1 MEQTPETELRPIY
14 KPTSKY
20 NLQDALGL
28 KNEKQRWLAYLEIMR
43 ECLYEKNVDFTADYR
58 SQKHTITAQIVRSFK
73 KKAPDFPITAAD
85 WAVKEMLVST
95 IQNKRYYLKKKKNEL
110 ENNLRVPPQNSPAL
124 QDRPPPSPQAQ
135 QDPPSPVEPSDEQV
149 QIRPPVEP
157 SDEQVQIRPPE
168 PRTDEQVQMVHKR
181 SQNKLQERKNKSF
194 SNNKR
199 KRDKV
204 NSLNETIENKDK
216 EITQL
221 KRQKTFAVEL
231 YQQKFT
237 MVRHRSQRSKEKRIA
252 RIKSKR
258 GSARQVV
265 ADYIK
270 ELEKKV
276 QELQEQ
282 VNEGREEDY
291 SFRRGGKG

>member
-28 KNEKQRWLAYLEIMR
+28 KNEKQRWFAYLEIMR

-95 IQNKRYYLKKKKNEL
+95 IQNKRKLLSEKKKNEL

-124 QDRPPPSPQAQ
+124 QDRPPPSPQVQ

-149 QIRPPVEP
+149 QIQPPVEP
-157 SDEQVQIRPPE
+157 SDEQVQVRPPE
-168 PRTDEQVQMVHKR
+168 PRTNEKVQSNPPKR
-181 SQNKLQERKNKSF
+181 VRKQ
-194 SNNKR
+194 R
-199 KRDKV
+199 V
-204 NSLNETIENKDK
+204 NDK
-216 EITQL
+216 ENQNNVP
-221 KRQKTFAVEL
+221 K
-231 YQQKFT
+231 
-237 MVRHRSQRSKEKRIA
+237 
-252 RIKSKR
+252 KR
-258 GSARQVV
+258 GRKAKSS
-265 ADYIK
+265 K
-270 ELEKKV
+270 
-276 QELQEQ
+276 
-282 VNEGREEDY
+282 
-291 SFRRGGKG
+291 

>member
-149 QIRPPVEP
+149 QIRPP
-157 SDEQVQIRPPE
+157 E
-168 PRTDEQVQMVHKR
+168 PRTDEQVQVRPPELRTNEKVQSDPPKR
-181 SQNKLQERKNKSF
+181 VRKQ
-194 SNNKR
+194 R
-199 KRDKV
+199 V
-204 NSLNETIENKDK
+204 NDK
-216 EITQL
+216 ENQNNVP
-221 KRQKTFAVEL
+221 K
-231 YQQKFT
+231 
-237 MVRHRSQRSKEKRIA
+237 
-252 RIKSKR
+252 KR
-258 GSARQVV
+258 GRKAKSS
-265 ADYIK
+265 K
-270 ELEKKV
+270 
-276 QELQEQ
+276 
-282 VNEGREEDY
+282 
-291 SFRRGGKG
+291 

>member
-1 MEQTPETELRPIY
+1 MKMEQTPETELRPIY

-58 SQKHTITAQIVRSFK
+58 SQKHTITAQIFK

-221 KRQKTFAVEL
+221 KRQKTFAHVV
-231 YQQKFT
+231 FFVT
-237 MVRHRSQRSKEKRIA
+237 SKTVVLSLDSRC
-252 RIKSKR
+252 KR

>member
-1 MEQTPETELRPIY
+1 
-14 KPTSKY
+14 
-20 NLQDALGL
+20 
-28 KNEKQRWLAYLEIMR
+28 MR

-168 PRTDEQVQMVHKR
+168 PRTDEQVQVRPPEPRTNEKVQSDPPKR
-181 SQNKLQERKNKSF
+181 VRKQ
-194 SNNKR
+194 R
-199 KRDKV
+199 V
-204 NSLNETIENKDK
+204 NDK
-216 EITQL
+216 ENQNNVPKKRGRKAKSKITQL

-231 YQQKFT
+231 YQQKLN
-237 MVRHRSQRSKEKRIA
+237 QIIEIENK
-252 RIKSKR
+252 
-258 GSARQVV
+258 
-265 ADYIK
+265 
-270 ELEKKV
+270 LENNCKCI
-276 QELQEQ
+276 E
-282 VNEGREEDY
+282 NE
-291 SFRRGGKG
+291 

>member
-95 IQNKRYYLKKKKNEL
+95 IQNKRKLLSEKKKNEL

-149 QIRPPVEP
+149 QIRPP
-157 SDEQVQIRPPE
+157 E
-168 PRTDEQVQMVHKR
+168 PRTDEQVQVRPPEPRTNEKVQSDPPKR
-181 SQNKLQERKNKSF
+181 VRKQ
-194 SNNKR
+194 R
-199 KRDKV
+199 V
-204 NSLNETIENKDK
+204 NDK
-216 EITQL
+216 ENQNNVP
-221 KRQKTFAVEL
+221 K
-231 YQQKFT
+231 
-237 MVRHRSQRSKEKRIA
+237 
-252 RIKSKR
+252 KR
-258 GSARQVV
+258 GRKAKSS
-265 ADYIK
+265 K
-270 ELEKKV
+270 
-276 QELQEQ
+276 
-282 VNEGREEDY
+282 
-291 SFRRGGKG
+291 

>member
-1 MEQTPETELRPIY
+1 MEQTPKTELRPIY

-149 QIRPPVEP
+149 QIRPP
-157 SDEQVQIRPPE
+157 E
-168 PRTDEQVQMVHKR
+168 PRTDEQVQVRPPEPRTNEKVQSDPPKR
-181 SQNKLQERKNKSF
+181 VWKQR
-194 SNNKR
+194 
-199 KRDKV
+199 V
-204 NSLNETIENKDK
+204 NDK
-216 EITQL
+216 ENQNNVP
-221 KRQKTFAVEL
+221 K
-231 YQQKFT
+231 
-237 MVRHRSQRSKEKRIA
+237 
-252 RIKSKR
+252 KR
-258 GSARQVV
+258 GRKAKSS
-265 ADYIK
+265 K
-270 ELEKKV
+270 
-276 QELQEQ
+276 
-282 VNEGREEDY
+282 
-291 SFRRGGKG
+291 

>member
-1 MEQTPETELRPIY
+1 MSQFLERHFVRPSGQKIRKWSRTTINVILHFFTHFFFKKFKKMEQTPETELRPIY
-14 KPTSKY
+14 KPSSKY

-110 ENNLRVPPQNSPAL
+110 KNNLRVPPQNSPAL

-149 QIRPPVEP
+149 QIRP
-157 SDEQVQIRPPE
+157 SE
-168 PRTDEQVQMVHKR
+168 PRTDEQVQVRPPEPRTNEQVQSNPPKR
-181 SQNKLQERKNKSF
+181 VRKQ
-194 SNNKR
+194 R
-199 KRDKV
+199 V
-204 NSLNETIENKDK
+204 NDK
-216 EITQL
+216 ENQNNVP
-221 KRQKTFAVEL
+221 K
-231 YQQKFT
+231 
-237 MVRHRSQRSKEKRIA
+237 
-252 RIKSKR
+252 KR
-258 GSARQVV
+258 GRKAKSS
-265 ADYIK
+265 K
-270 ELEKKV
+270 
-276 QELQEQ
+276 
-282 VNEGREEDY
+282 
-291 SFRRGGKG
+291 

>member
-43 ECLYEKNVDFTADYR
+43 ECLYKKNVDFTADYR
-58 SQKHTITAQIVRSFK
+58 SQKHTITAQIVRS
-73 KKAPDFPITAAD
+73 APDFPITAAD

-157 SDEQVQIRPPE
+157 SDEQVQIWPPE
-168 PRTDEQVQMVHKR
+168 PRTDEQVQVRPPEPRTNEKVQSDPPKR
-181 SQNKLQERKNKSF
+181 VRKQ
-194 SNNKR
+194 R
-199 KRDKV
+199 V
-204 NSLNETIENKDK
+204 NDK
-216 EITQL
+216 ENQNNVPQ
-221 KRQKTFAVEL
+221 KRGRKA
-231 YQQKFT
+231 
-237 MVRHRSQRSKEKRIA
+237 
-252 RIKSKR
+252 KSK
-258 GSARQVV
+258 
-265 ADYIK
+265 K
-270 ELEKKV
+270 EIRSTL
-276 QELQEQ
+276 
-282 VNEGREEDY
+282 
-291 SFRRGGKG
+291 

>member
-1 MEQTPETELRPIY
+1 MESNNYKCDSSFLYAFFLKKFKKMEQTPETELRPIY

-28 KNEKQRWLAYLEIMR
+28 KNEKQHWLAYLEIMQ

-149 QIRPPVEP
+149 QIW
-157 SDEQVQIRPPE
+157 PPE
-168 PRTDEQVQMVHKR
+168 PRTDEQVQVRPPEPRTNEQIQSNPPKR
-181 SQNKLQERKNKSF
+181 VRKQ
-194 SNNKR
+194 R
-199 KRDKV
+199 V
-204 NSLNETIENKDK
+204 NDK
-216 EITQL
+216 ENQNNVP
-221 KRQKTFAVEL
+221 K
-231 YQQKFT
+231 
-237 MVRHRSQRSKEKRIA
+237 
-252 RIKSKR
+252 KR
-258 GSARQVV
+258 GRKAKSS
-265 ADYIK
+265 K
-270 ELEKKV
+270 
-276 QELQEQ
+276 
-282 VNEGREEDY
+282 
-291 SFRRGGKG
+291 

>member
-1 MEQTPETELRPIY
+1 MKMEQTPETELRPIY

-135 QDPPSPVEPSDEQV
+135 QDPPSP
-149 QIRPPVEP
+149 
-157 SDEQVQIRPPE
+157 
-168 PRTDEQVQMVHKR
+168 MVHKR

-221 KRQKTFAVEL
+221 KRQKTFAHVV
-231 YQQKFT
+231 FFVT
-237 MVRHRSQRSKEKRIA
+237 SKTVVLSLDSRC
-252 RIKSKR
+252 KR

>member
-168 PRTDEQVQMVHKR
+168 PRTDEQVQ
-181 SQNKLQERKNKSF
+181 
-194 SNNKR
+194 
-199 KRDKV
+199 
-204 NSLNETIENKDK
+204 
-216 EITQL
+216 
-221 KRQKTFAVEL
+221 
-231 YQQKFT
+231 
-237 MVRHRSQRSKEKRIA
+237 
-252 RIKSKR
+252 SKR

>member
-1 MEQTPETELRPIY
+1 
-14 KPTSKY
+14 
-20 NLQDALGL
+20 
-28 KNEKQRWLAYLEIMR
+28 MR

-95 IQNKRYYLKKKKNEL
+95 IQNKRKLLSEKKKNEL

-124 QDRPPPSPQAQ
+124 QDRPPPSPQVQ

-149 QIRPPVEP
+149 QVW
-157 SDEQVQIRPPE
+157 PPE
-168 PRTDEQVQMVHKR
+168 PRTDEQVQVRPPEPRTNEKF
-181 SQNKLQERKNKSF
+181 KVILQKG
-194 SNNKR
+194 

-231 YQQKFT
+231 YQQKLN
-237 MVRHRSQRSKEKRIA
+237 QIIEIENK
-252 RIKSKR
+252 
-258 GSARQVV
+258 
-265 ADYIK
+265 
-270 ELEKKV
+270 LENNCKCI
-276 QELQEQ
+276 E
-282 VNEGREEDY
+282 NE
-291 SFRRGGKG
+291 

>member
-20 NLQDALGL
+20 NLQDVLGL
-28 KNEKQRWLAYLEIMR
+28 KNEKQRWLAYLEIIR

-149 QIRPPVEP
+149 QIRPPEP
-157 SDEQVQIRPPE
+157 RTDEQVQVRPPEPHTDEQVQVRPPEPHTDEQVQIRPPE
-168 PRTDEQVQMVHKR
+168 PRTNEQVQSNPPKR
-181 SQNKLQERKNKSF
+181 VRKQ
-194 SNNKR
+194 R
-199 KRDKV
+199 V
-204 NSLNETIENKDK
+204 NDK
-216 EITQL
+216 ENQNNVP
-221 KRQKTFAVEL
+221 K
-231 YQQKFT
+231 
-237 MVRHRSQRSKEKRIA
+237 
-252 RIKSKR
+252 KR
-258 GSARQVV
+258 GRKAKSN
-265 ADYIK
+265 K
-270 ELEKKV
+270 
-276 QELQEQ
+276 
-282 VNEGREEDY
+282 
-291 SFRRGGKG
+291 

>member
-149 QIRPPVEP
+149 QIRPPEPRTDEQVQVRPPVEP

-168 PRTDEQVQMVHKR
+168 PRTDEQVQ
-181 SQNKLQERKNKSF
+181 
-194 SNNKR
+194 
-199 KRDKV
+199 V

-231 YQQKFT
+231 YQQKLNQIIEIENKLENET
-237 MVRHRSQRSKEKRIA
+237 
-252 RIKSKR
+252 IK
-258 GSARQVV
+258 
-265 ADYIK
+265 
-270 ELEKKV
+270 
-276 QELQEQ
+276 LQN
-282 VNEGREEDY
+282 V
-291 SFRRGGKG
+291 

>member
-43 ECLYEKNVDFTADYR
+43 EF
-58 SQKHTITAQIVRSFK
+58 RSFK

-124 QDRPPPSPQAQ
+124 QDKS
-135 QDPPSPVEPSDEQV
+135 
-149 QIRPPVEP
+149 
-157 SDEQVQIRPPE
+157 
-168 PRTDEQVQMVHKR
+168 
-181 SQNKLQERKNKSF
+181 NKLQERKNKSF

-231 YQQKFT
+231 YQQKLN
-237 MVRHRSQRSKEKRIA
+237 Q
-252 RIKSKR
+252 
-258 GSARQVV
+258 
-265 ADYIK
+265 
-270 ELEKKV
+270 
-276 QELQEQ
+276 
-282 VNEGREEDY
+282 
-291 SFRRGGKG
+291 

>member
-1 MEQTPETELRPIY
+1 MKMEQTPETELRPIY

-95 IQNKRYYLKKKKNEL
+95 IQNKRYYLKKKNEL

-168 PRTDEQVQMVHKR
+168 PRTDEQVQVRPPEPRTNEKVQSDPPKR
-181 SQNKLQERKNKSF
+181 VRKQ
-194 SNNKR
+194 R
-199 KRDKV
+199 V
-204 NSLNETIENKDK
+204 NDK
-216 EITQL
+216 ENQNNVP
-221 KRQKTFAVEL
+221 K
-231 YQQKFT
+231 
-237 MVRHRSQRSKEKRIA
+237 
-252 RIKSKR
+252 KR
-258 GSARQVV
+258 GRKAKSS
-265 ADYIK
+265 K
-270 ELEKKV
+270 
-276 QELQEQ
+276 
-282 VNEGREEDY
+282 
-291 SFRRGGKG
+291 

>member
-43 ECLYEKNVDFTADYR
+43 ECLYEKN
-58 SQKHTITAQIVRSFK
+58 
-73 KKAPDFPITAAD
+73 
-85 WAVKEMLVST
+85 
-95 IQNKRYYLKKKKNEL
+95 
-110 ENNLRVPPQNSPAL
+110 
-124 QDRPPPSPQAQ
+124 DRPPPSPQAQ

-149 QIRPPVEP
+149 QIWPPVEP

-231 YQQKFT
+231 YQQKLNQNN
-237 MVRHRSQRSKEKRIA
+237 RNRK
-252 RIKSKR
+252 
-258 GSARQVV
+258 
-265 ADYIK
+265 
-270 ELEKKV
+270 
-276 QELQEQ
+276 
-282 VNEGREEDY
+282 
-291 SFRRGGKG
+291 

>member
-43 ECLYEKNVDFTADYR
+43 ECFYEKNVDFTADYR
-58 SQKHTITAQIVRSFK
+58 SQKHTITAQIFK

-110 ENNLRVPPQNSPAL
+110 ENNLRFPPQNSPAL

-168 PRTDEQVQMVHKR
+168 PRTDEQVQVRPPEPRTNEKVQSDPPKR
-181 SQNKLQERKNKSF
+181 VQKQR
-194 SNNKR
+194 
-199 KRDKV
+199 V
-204 NSLNETIENKDK
+204 NDK
-216 EITQL
+216 ENQNNVP
-221 KRQKTFAVEL
+221 K
-231 YQQKFT
+231 
-237 MVRHRSQRSKEKRIA
+237 
-252 RIKSKR
+252 KR
-258 GSARQVV
+258 GRKAKSS
-265 ADYIK
+265 K
-270 ELEKKV
+270 
-276 QELQEQ
+276 
-282 VNEGREEDY
+282 
-291 SFRRGGKG
+291 

>member
-1 MEQTPETELRPIY
+1 MESNNYKCDSSFLYAFFFKKFKKMEQTPETELRPIY

-28 KNEKQRWLAYLEIMR
+28 KNEKQRWLAYL
-43 ECLYEKNVDFTADYR
+43 NVDFTADYR

-149 QIRPPVEP
+149 QIRP
-157 SDEQVQIRPPE
+157 SE
-168 PRTDEQVQMVHKR
+168 PRTDEQVQVRPPEPRTNEQVQSNPPKR
-181 SQNKLQERKNKSF
+181 VRKQ
-194 SNNKR
+194 R
-199 KRDKV
+199 V
-204 NSLNETIENKDK
+204 NDK
-216 EITQL
+216 ENQNNVP
-221 KRQKTFAVEL
+221 K
-231 YQQKFT
+231 
-237 MVRHRSQRSKEKRIA
+237 
-252 RIKSKR
+252 KR
-258 GSARQVV
+258 GRKAKSS
-265 ADYIK
+265 K
-270 ELEKKV
+270 
-276 QELQEQ
+276 
-282 VNEGREEDY
+282 
-291 SFRRGGKG
+291 

>member
-43 ECLYEKNVDFTADYR
+43 ECLYEKNVDFTTDYR

-73 KKAPDFPITAAD
+73 KKAPVFPITAAD

-149 QIRPPVEP
+149 QIRPPVGLL
-157 SDEQVQIRPPE
+157 
-168 PRTDEQVQMVHKR
+168 MNKFR
-181 SQNKLQERKNKSF
+181 SGLQNHVLMNKFRSGLQNHVLMKKFKVILQKGSG
-194 SNNKR
+194 NN
-199 KRDKV
+199 V
-204 NSLNETIENKDK
+204 
-216 EITQL
+216 
-221 KRQKTFAVEL
+221 
-231 YQQKFT
+231 
-237 MVRHRSQRSKEKRIA
+237 
-252 RIKSKR
+252 
-258 GSARQVV
+258 
-265 ADYIK
+265 
-270 ELEKKV
+270 
-276 QELQEQ
+276 
-282 VNEGREEDY
+282 
-291 SFRRGGKG
+291 